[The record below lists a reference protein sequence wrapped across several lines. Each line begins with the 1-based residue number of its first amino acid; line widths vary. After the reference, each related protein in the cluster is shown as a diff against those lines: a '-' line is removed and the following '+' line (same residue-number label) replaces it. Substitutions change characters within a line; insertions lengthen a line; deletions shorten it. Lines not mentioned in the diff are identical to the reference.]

1 MMRKTIFFLAVCLVA
16 LLNVTSAANHPV
28 QVGAMVYGPP
38 LKLSAHA
45 ESGYTAFERAVR
57 RNVGIGHVFD
67 TWVSP
72 HEGRVVLSK
81 PTGRWHR
88 GAWRRLQ

>member
-38 LKLSAHA
+38 LRMSAHA
-45 ESGYTAFERAVR
+45 NVGYTAFERDVR
-57 RNVGIGHVFD
+57 LNAHIGHVFD
-67 TWVSP
+67 TWTSP
-72 HEGRVVLSK
+72 KEGRVHVEHD
-81 PTGRWHR
+81 TRRWHR
-88 GAWRRLQ
+88 GAWRRSS

>member
-28 QVGAMVYGPP
+28 QVVAMVYGPP

-45 ESGYTAFERAVR
+45 NVGYTAFERDVR
-57 RNVGIGHVFD
+57 ATYRGHVFD
-67 TWVSP
+67 VWVSP
-72 HEGRVVLSK
+72 VEGLVVLSK
-81 PTGRWHR
+81 PVGRWHR
-88 GAWRRLQ
+88 GAWRRML